1 MPSIKL
7 SDIVIDPTIQVREIS
22 TNTVSEYRQALRA
35 GAKFPPLIIEKG
47 TNRVVCGNHRY
58 YAFKGVLAPDAAV
71 NCTYETFKSEA
82 DLIKRAASDNSK
94 HGRPLSTWD
103 KKRVVMRLGDQGVD
117 KDEIAAV
124 LSVPINKV
132 EEWAGMTVVV
142 VGGTSKKQMRRSEP
156 VKHGLEHMAGKE
168 IPETQ
173 YEEHADRDRGVPAKN
188 LAASLTRWINNGW
201 IDTDDDKTMANLQA
215 LYDALGGLLS
225 RGKRKT
231 G

>member
-1 MPSIKL
+1 MPKIKL

-35 GAKFPPLIIEKG
+35 GAKFPPLVIEKG
-47 TNRVVCGNHRY
+47 TNRAVCGFHRY
-58 YAFKGVLAPDAAV
+58 YTFKGVLEPTATVD
-71 NCTYETFKSEA
+71 CIFETYKTEA

-103 KKRVVMRLGDQGVD
+103 KKRVVMRLGDHGVD
-117 KDEIAAV
+117 KDEIATV
-124 LSVPINKV
+124 LSIPVKKV

-142 VGGTSKKQMRRSEP
+142 VGGTGKKQMRRSEP

-168 IPETQ
+168 IPENQ

-201 IDTDDDKTMANLQA
+201 IDTDDDKTMANIQA

-225 RGKRKT
+225 EKKRKSV
-231 G
+231 